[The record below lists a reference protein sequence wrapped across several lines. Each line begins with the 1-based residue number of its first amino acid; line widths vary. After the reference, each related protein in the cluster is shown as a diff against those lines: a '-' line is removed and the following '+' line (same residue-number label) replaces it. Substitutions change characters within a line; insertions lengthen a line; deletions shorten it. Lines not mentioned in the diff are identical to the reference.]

1 MIAKKEMADTAK
13 EVVDATK
20 RRLIN
25 RSFSSIITS
34 DEEVV
39 FMSMTASDLQN
50 LNDVVNNL
58 RKAWEGMTRE
68 QRNMVKTMVDLVAK
82 TEEDNAIASLYEPLT
97 REEMLASI
105 DRGLA
110 EADRGEGQPLEE
122 VGAELAAEFGFVR

>member
-1 MIAKKEMADTAK
+1 
-13 EVVDATK
+13 
-20 RRLIN
+20 
-25 RSFSSIITS
+25 
-34 DEEVV
+34 
-39 FMSMTASDLQN
+39 MSMTASDLQS

-82 TEEDNAIASLYEPLT
+82 TEEDDNSAIASLYEPLT

-105 DRGLA
+105 DHGLA

>member
-1 MIAKKEMADTAK
+1 MADTAK
-13 EVVDATK
+13 EVVNATK

-39 FMSMTASDLQN
+39 FVSMTASDLQN

-122 VGAELAAEFGFVR
+122 VGAELAAEFGFAR

>member
-58 RKAWEGMTRE
+58 RKAWK
-68 QRNMVKTMVDLVAK
+68 V
-82 TEEDNAIASLYEPLT
+82 
-97 REEMLASI
+97 
-105 DRGLA
+105 
-110 EADRGEGQPLEE
+110 
-122 VGAELAAEFGFVR
+122 

>member
-1 MIAKKEMADTAK
+1 
-13 EVVDATK
+13 
-20 RRLIN
+20 
-25 RSFSSIITS
+25 
-34 DEEVV
+34 
-39 FMSMTASDLQN
+39 MSMTASDLQN

>member
-1 MIAKKEMADTAK
+1 
-13 EVVDATK
+13 
-20 RRLIN
+20 
-25 RSFSSIITS
+25 
-34 DEEVV
+34 
-39 FMSMTASDLQN
+39 MTASDLQS

>member
-1 MIAKKEMADTAK
+1 
-13 EVVDATK
+13 
-20 RRLIN
+20 
-25 RSFSSIITS
+25 
-34 DEEVV
+34 
-39 FMSMTASDLQN
+39 MSMTASDLQN

-68 QRNMVKTMVDLVAK
+68 QRNMVKTLVDLVAK
-82 TEEDNAIASLYEPLT
+82 TEDDENSTIASLYEPLT
-97 REEMLASI
+97 REEMLTSI

>member
-1 MIAKKEMADTAK
+1 
-13 EVVDATK
+13 
-20 RRLIN
+20 
-25 RSFSSIITS
+25 
-34 DEEVV
+34 
-39 FMSMTASDLQN
+39 MSMTASDLQS

-58 RKAWEGMTRE
+58 RKAWEGMTGE

-110 EADRGEGQPLEE
+110 EADRREGQPLEE

>member
-1 MIAKKEMADTAK
+1 
-13 EVVDATK
+13 
-20 RRLIN
+20 
-25 RSFSSIITS
+25 
-34 DEEVV
+34 
-39 FMSMTASDLQN
+39 MSMTASDLQS

>member
-1 MIAKKEMADTAK
+1 MIAKKEVVDTAN
-13 EVVDATK
+13 

-39 FMSMTASDLQN
+39 FVSMTASDLQS

-82 TEEDNAIASLYEPLT
+82 TEEDENSAIASLYEPLT